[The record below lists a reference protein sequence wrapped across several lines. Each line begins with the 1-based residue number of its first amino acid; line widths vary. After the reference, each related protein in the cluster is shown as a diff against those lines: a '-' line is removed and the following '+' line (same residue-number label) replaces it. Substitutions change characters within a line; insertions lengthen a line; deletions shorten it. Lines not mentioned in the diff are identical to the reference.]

1 MPLVDRSDSMLLVI
15 DVQEGFY
22 PDSRTDVDR
31 TAFGHFLDRVA
42 WVVGVAARLRVPIVV
57 TEEDRARNGETSE
70 RVAVNVPPS
79 AGVFEKA
86 VFAAPDNPEISA
98 AIEAI
103 GARTAVLVGLETDV
117 CVSHSALRLRDE
129 SKRVVAVADA
139 LFSPGDAQ
147 SNGLRRLR
155 EAGVELVSAKELFY
169 DWVPTLAGVR
179 EFRDANPDLVDPPGF
194 SL

>member
-22 PDSRTDVDR
+22 PDSRADVDR
-31 TAFGHFLDRVA
+31 IAFGHFLDRVA
-42 WVVGVAARLRVPIVV
+42 WVVGVAARLRVPIIV
-57 TEEDRARNGETSE
+57 TEEDRARNGDTAE
-70 RVAVNVPPS
+70 RVAINLPPG
-79 AGVFEKA
+79 AAVFEKA

-98 AIEAI
+98 AIEEI
-103 GARTAVLVGLETDV
+103 GASTAVLVGLETDV
-117 CVSHSALRLRDE
+117 CVSHTALRLQDE
-129 SKRVVAVADA
+129 SKRVVVVGDA
-139 LFSPGDAQ
+139 LFSPGEAHE
-147 SNGLRRLR
+147 NGLRRLR

-179 EFRDANPDLVDPPGF
+179 EFRESNPDLVDPPGF

>member
-31 TAFGHFLDRVA
+31 AAFERFLDRVA
-42 WVVGVAARLRVPIVV
+42 WVVGVAARLRVPIIV
-57 TEEDRARNGETSE
+57 TEEDRAKNGETSG
-70 RVAVNVPPS
+70 RVAANVPPS

-86 VFAAPDNPEISA
+86 VFAAPDNPEISV
-98 AIEAI
+98 AIDAV
-103 GARTAVLVGLETDV
+103 GAKTAVIVGLETDV
-117 CVSHSALRLRDE
+117 CVSHSALRLKE
-129 SKRVVAVADA
+129 QSKRVVAVGDA
-139 LFSPGDAQ
+139 LFSPGDAH

-179 EFRDANPDLVDPPGF
+179 QFRDSNPDLVDPPGF